1 MAWPLALAPTV
12 AGPELHVTLKL
23 VLWALLGI
31 VFWLLSL
38 LIKPFGRC
46 WRCRGRGILIRG
58 RRSRKCWACRGKGR
72 RQRTGSRTVHRIR
85 RAAAAGWQARKDG
98 A

>member
-1 MAWPLALAPTV
+1 
-12 AGPELHVTLKL
+12 LHVTLKL
-23 VLWALLGI
+23 VLWLVLIAA
-31 VFWLLSL
+31 VWLVTL

-46 WRCRGRGILIRG
+46 FLCWGAGVRMHG
-58 RRSRKCWACRGKGR
+58 RRARKCWLCKGKGR

-85 RAAAAGWQARKDG
+85 RAAVAGWQARKDG